1 MKEYTGEKSLQF
13 LLENGLN
20 PNILDINRS
29 TPLLYA
35 ALNGQISFMILLRR
49 FGSIINNC
57 NNKNQV
63 PLIEVLKLK
72 HLVSL

>member
-1 MKEYTGEKSLQF
+1 
-13 LLENGLN
+13 
-20 PNILDINRS
+20 
-29 TPLLYA
+29 
-35 ALNGQISFMILLRR
+35 MILLRR

-72 HLVSL
+72 SRVTLEDIESILKIGADPNFEDL